1 MGTDKLFEGDVV
13 AVETYNC
20 TCIIV
25 SIVLVV
31 QLDVKIDV
39 NRNYKILIVD
49 YRKIM
54 IFQKLK

>member
-1 MGTDKLFEGDVV
+1 MGTDKLFKGDVL

-25 SIVLVV
+25 SMVV
-31 QLDVKIDV
+31 AQLGVKIDV